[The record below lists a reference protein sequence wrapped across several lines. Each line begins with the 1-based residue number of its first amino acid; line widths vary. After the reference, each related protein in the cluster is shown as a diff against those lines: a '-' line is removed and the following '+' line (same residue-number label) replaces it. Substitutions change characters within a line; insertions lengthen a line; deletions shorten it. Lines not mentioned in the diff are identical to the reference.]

1 MENLSAILKTFID
14 RNCKCYNRSDLLRKP
29 YLCVATTNGSGLK
42 NTFNYLDLVATRW
55 KMVPC
60 GKIGRKIKGHK
71 KPVNRKE
78 MGRFIEFIKHP
89 DKIKQWISPS
99 KFINYNVQKALSLVL
114 FDIDR
119 KFWIEK
125 GIDKGYYYPYLTDPF
140 SLLIGKFLYKLLPKK
155 IKENNDSR
163 NQTF

>member
-78 MGRFIEFIKHP
+78 MGRFIEFIQHP

-99 KFINYNVQKALSLVL
+99 KFINYNVQKALSLAL

-125 GIDKGYYYPYLTDPF
+125 GIDKGYYYPYLPDPF
-140 SLLIGKFLYKLLPKK
+140 SFLMGKFLFKLLSKK
-155 IKENNDSR
+155 IKDNNDSR